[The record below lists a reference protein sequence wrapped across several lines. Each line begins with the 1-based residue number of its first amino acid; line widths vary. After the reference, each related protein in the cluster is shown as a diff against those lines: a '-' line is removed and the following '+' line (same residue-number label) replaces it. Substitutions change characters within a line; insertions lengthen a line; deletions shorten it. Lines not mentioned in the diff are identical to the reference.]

1 MRGTA
6 DNATAFLLLAVVAYA
21 VGTVFALGGLFI
33 RNYSVTEY
41 ADRLWSIYKDTD
53 AEELK
58 SSLVESIEKAYPCNE
73 RIIRQKAIAVRGVV
87 ILLGFEA
94 VFLALDVAD
103 FSLL

>member
-21 VGTVFALGGLFI
+21 VCTVCALWGLFA
-33 RNYSVTEY
+33 RNYRVTEY
-41 ADRLWSIYKDTD
+41 ADRLWSDYKDTD
-53 AEELK
+53 VQELK
-58 SSLVESIEKAYPCNE
+58 SNLVQSIEIAYPCNE
-73 RIIRQKAIAVRGVV
+73 RIIRQKAIAVTCVV

-103 FSLL
+103 FSFL